1 MKMKNTIRVILAD
14 DHELVRRGIRRIL
27 EKASNILVIGEAGTG
42 AQALWLVQALKPNVL
57 VLDIEMPDMNGI
69 SVTRE
74 LRAKHVPVSI
84 VILSA
89 CDDDYF
95 IEETLQVGV
104 DRYLNKSESP
114 AKIREVISQVSELHA
129 ITMASLL
136 VFLLPNI
143 GWVLYQTFS
152 AA

>member
-1 MKMKNTIRVILAD
+1 MKIKNTIRVILAD
-14 DHELVRRGIRRIL
+14 DHEVVRRGIRRIL

-42 AQALWLVQALKPNVL
+42 AGALCLVQTLKPDVL

-69 SVTRE
+69 GVARE
-74 LRAKHVPVSI
+74 LRTKNVPVSI

-89 CDDDYF
+89 CDDDHF

-136 VFLLPNI
+136 IFLLPKI
-143 GWVLYQTFS
+143 GWVLYQAFS
-152 AA
+152 VA

>member
-1 MKMKNTIRVILAD
+1 MKTKNTIRVILAD

-42 AQALWLVQALKPNVL
+42 ADALCLVQALKPDVL

-69 SVTRE
+69 NVARE
-74 LRAKHVPVSI
+74 LRTKHVPVSI

-89 CDDDYF
+89 CDDHHF

-136 VFLLPNI
+136 ILLLPKI
-143 GWVLYQTFS
+143 GWVLYQTLS
-152 AA
+152 AT

>member
-1 MKMKNTIRVILAD
+1 MKIKNTIRVILAD
-14 DHELVRRGIRRIL
+14 DHEVVRHSIRRIL

-42 AQALWLVQALKPNVL
+42 AGALYLVQALKPDVL

-69 SVTRE
+69 NVARE
-74 LRAKHVPVSI
+74 LRTKHVPVSI

-89 CDDDYF
+89 CDDEHF
-95 IEETLQVGV
+95 MEETLQVGV

-129 ITMASLL
+129 IMMASLL
-136 VFLLPNI
+136 MFLLPKI
-143 GWVLYQTFS
+143 GWALYQTIS
-152 AA
+152 VT